1 MADLR
6 VNIIATDKASPSI
19 NKVGQAV
26 TGLAQQLGALS
37 GGLGRL
43 SSQFGSLIGA
53 GGMAGIGAAIAGLIL
68 NIDKLE
74 DEFVDWALGI
84 SKVREEYEKLG
95 PLLERHLKQ
104 VTAVRNQTALLR
116 LEGSARV
123 TLERAQK
130 EKEVNDLER
139 QIEIRERRRATLQ
152 AEVQKLGATTG
163 LVPGAGF
170 IPGLFPRLEA
180 SREELK
186 KTEEELGAL
195 RNELRLA
202 NEQGVQLDE
211 TLKIEKS
218 KEGKKNIEELN
229 KALEKLAEENYK
241 NMLQIQE
248 AVDLEQKLF
257 VEWAKDL
264 LEISRDTAKVQA
276 EINEL
281 GLARL
286 EKSLGTGVT
295 EEAIE
300 GGLEKQAAKAKKII
314 EEYREGLARDQ
325 AVWLKLQNQRE
336 EVIEKQ
342 RREWERMLDTVR
354 QGAGQIF
361 DAMLTKGE
369 SVFASLAN
377 FAKGVLQTMLRSVF
391 QDAVAML
398 ASTSGILR
406 RLLGGG
412 GAGGGGAGGQGGAN
426 LQNMIGGGGGITST
440 ITAGAEWLGSGSIGK
455 LVGGGKGGA
464 NLQNIITG
472 PGGGKVGGFAGFA
485 GSAAGGA
492 LTAGGAI
499 AGQMLV
505 MDAFR
510 RGSAIEGLAGGA
522 MAGASIGTMIAPGV
536 GTAIGAGVGAIAGL
550 ITGLFGGGA
559 QRRAEEAAKRA
570 AAQEAQKFAAP
581 ETITRF
587 GIAGGAG
594 YSVETDLTGSLR
606 GIGVTPT
613 VIVNVQNNMI
623 DARHAREAGAV
634 IGQEVSRQILQGGS
648 YLGDNIAWA
657 AS

>member
-95 PLLERHLKQ
+95 PVLERHLKQ

-211 TLKIEKS
+211 TLKLEKT

-257 VEWAKDL
+257 VDWAKDL

-295 EEAIE
+295 EEKIA
-300 GGLEKQAAKAKKII
+300 GGLEKQEETAKKRIKD
-314 EEYREGLARDQ
+314 RQDQLRDEQ
-325 AVWLKLQNQRE
+325 ELWLKLNDARDRQAEQNRQ
-336 EVIEKQ
+336 Q
-342 RREWERMLDTVR
+342 WENMLDTIR
-354 QGAGQIF
+354 EGAGRIF
-361 DAMLTKGE
+361 DAMLTKGQ

-377 FAKGVLQTMLRSVF
+377 FAQSVLQTVLRNVF
-391 QDAVAML
+391 QNAMAGL
-398 ASTSGILR
+398 MQAGSGGISR
-406 RLLGGG
+406 ILGGG
-412 GAGGGGAGGQGGAN
+412 GGGAN
-426 LQNMIGGGGGITST
+426 LQGMIGGGGGGGAAASL
-440 ITAGAEWLGSGSIGK
+440 AGLGIPFLSK
-455 LVGGGKGGA
+455 LGGKSGGA
-464 NLQNIITG
+464 GLQNLIV
-472 PGGGKVGGFAGFA
+472 GKSAGGFA

-492 LTAGGAI
+492 LTAGGAMV
-499 AGQMLV
+499 GSML
-505 MDAFR
+505 MTDAFR

>member
-6 VNIIATDKASPSI
+6 VNIIATDRASPSI

-26 TGLAQQLGALS
+26 TGLAQQFGALS

-43 SSQFGSLIGA
+43 STQLGGLIGA

-74 DEFVDWALGI
+74 DEFVDWAVGI
-84 SKVREEYEKLG
+84 GKVREEYEKLG
-95 PLLERHLKQ
+95 PVLERHLKQ

-123 TLERAQK
+123 VLERAQK

-152 AEVQKLGATTG
+152 AEVQKLSAGTG

-211 TLKIEKS
+211 TLKLEKT
-218 KEGKKNIEELN
+218 KEGKKSIEELN
-229 KALEKLAEENYK
+229 KALEKLAEQNYK

-257 VEWAKDL
+257 VDWAKDL

-276 EINEL
+276 EINQL

-300 GGLEKQAAKAKKII
+300 GGLEKNAATAKKII
-314 EEYREGLARDQ
+314 KEYNDGLEEQQRLFIKLNDARDRQ
-325 AVWLKLQNQRE
+325 AEQNRQ
-336 EVIEKQ
+336 Q
-342 RREWERMLDTVR
+342 WERMLDTIR
-354 QGAGQIF
+354 EGAGRVF
-361 DAMLTKGE
+361 DAMLTKGQ

-377 FAKGVLQTMLRSVF
+377 FAQGVLQTMLRNVF
-391 QDAVAML
+391 QNAMQTLVTGTGGL
-398 ASTSGILR
+398 ARLFSG
-406 RLLGGG
+406 
-412 GAGGGGAGGQGGAN
+412 GGQGGAN
-426 LQNMIGGGGGITST
+426 LQNMIAGGGGGG
-440 ITAGAEWLGSGSIGK
+440 AGGAVAGLAGLGIPFLSK
-455 LVGGGKGGA
+455 LRVGGGGA
-464 NLQNIITG
+464 QLQQRLN
-472 PGGGKVGGFAGFA
+472 PGGQLAGVAGFA
-485 GSAAGGA
+485 GSKLGAG
-492 LTAGGAI
+492 LTAGGLF
-499 AGQMLV
+499 AGTALAS
-505 MDAFR
+505 DAFR

-522 MAGASIGTMIAPGV
+522 MAGASIGTMIAPGI

-559 QRRAEEAAKRA
+559 KRRAEEAAKRA

-594 YSVETDLTGSLR
+594 YSVETDLTGNIR
-606 GIGVTPT
+606 GIGKTPT

-623 DARHAREAGAV
+623 DARHAREAGEV